1 MAGEAR
7 LIVPVGQ
14 RGEREAGILA
24 IAAALFAE
32 RGYDKVS
39 MAMVAGA
46 AGLSEGTL
54 YNYFRDKRDLIL
66 RVGFL
71 ALEKRVAEAERAI
84 EDAPSLRAGLEGLIA
99 VQLRTILDHEE
110 SFRIWLREVRAAEAY
125 PDSQARGL
133 FRRYTNLFVRLLERW
148 GIEPGPRGGLTP
160 AIMRDMVFG
169 GAEHIAWTAIVQRRG
184 HELDTDSLAADLASA
199 YLKAFRLD
207 EAAELNGTITEGG
220 DHG

>member
-1 MAGEAR
+1 MNHLSPRALSERASVLRLTRIPDECPPHFMAGEAR

-24 IAAALFAE
+24 IAAGLFAE

-133 FRRYTNLFVRLLERW
+133 FRRYT
-148 GIEPGPRGGLTP
+148 T
-160 AIMRDMVFG
+160 
-169 GAEHIAWTAIVQRRG
+169 
-184 HELDTDSLAADLASA
+184 
-199 YLKAFRLD
+199 
-207 EAAELNGTITEGG
+207 
-220 DHG
+220 